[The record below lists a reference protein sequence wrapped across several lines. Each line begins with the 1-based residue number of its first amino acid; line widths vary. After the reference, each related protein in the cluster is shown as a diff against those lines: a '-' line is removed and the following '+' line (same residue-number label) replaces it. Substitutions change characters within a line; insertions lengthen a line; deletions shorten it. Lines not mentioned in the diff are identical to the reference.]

1 MSDKNQDKN
10 QDKKQYQVTNPTI
23 PDASMVINATA
34 REKMKMKKSGAV
46 ESEGINDVN
55 DATMTT
61 VW

>member
-1 MSDKNQDKN
+1 MSEKNQDKK

-23 PDASMVINATA
+23 PDASMVVNASA
-34 REKMKMKKSGAV
+34 REKMKIKKIGAV

-61 VW
+61 AW

>member
-1 MSDKNQDKN
+1 MNEKK

-23 PDASMVINATA
+23 PQASMVIHATA

-46 ESEGINDVN
+46 ESEGIHDVN
-55 DATMTT
+55 DATQST